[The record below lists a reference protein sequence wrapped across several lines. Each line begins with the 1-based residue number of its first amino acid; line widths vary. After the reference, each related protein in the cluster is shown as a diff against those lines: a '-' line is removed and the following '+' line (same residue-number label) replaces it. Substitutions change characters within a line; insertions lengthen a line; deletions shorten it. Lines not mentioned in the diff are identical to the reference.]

1 MEKTSDQYDLA
12 AEACREVFVKKMGDY
27 GTAWQILRPA
37 SITDQIFIKA
47 RRIRNI
53 EEKGVQMIGDDVRSE
68 YTGIINYAIMGI
80 IQLNA
85 TAGSSELSPGEALL
99 QYNTIFTTAKN
110 LMAAKNHDYGEAWR
124 EMRTS
129 SYTDLILMKIRRIK
143 QIEDNQGL
151 TTVSEGIDANYLDII
166 NYSVF
171 ALIKTAPESK

>member
-1 MEKTSDQYDLA
+1 
-12 AEACREVFVKKMGDY
+12 
-27 GTAWQILRPA
+27 
-37 SITDQIFIKA
+37 
-47 RRIRNI
+47 
-53 EEKGVQMIGDDVRSE
+53 
-68 YTGIINYAIMGI
+68 MGI